1 MPTRTFLEEQLAAAE
16 AAITAMAETSK
27 LSILKLVSILGLL
40 PQSFGFNH

>member
-1 MPTRTFLEEQLAAAE
+1 MPTRTFLEEQIAAAE

-40 PQSFGFNH
+40 TQSLGFNH